1 MSSNNDPSSTIV
13 PPDVM
18 SSVELFLSYAIKLEE
33 EATLRF
39 AQLADAMDAAGNKP
53 VGALFRKLSDYSR
66 LHLADAKARSGFRD
80 VPTFLPREYE
90 WPDFESPETAAIW
103 AADPLIAYDQAME
116 IALDS
121 EKRGYAFY
129 KAVLDTTSD
138 PEIKALAK
146 EFVAEEA
153 EHVEWLER
161 WITDEETRRSKKA
174 AADVTTV

>member
-1 MSSNNDPSSTIV
+1 MLPTELTT
-13 PPDVM
+13 
-18 SSVELFLSYAIKLEE
+18 SVEVFLSYAIKLEE

-39 AQLADAMDAAGNKP
+39 GQLADAMDAAGNKP

-66 LHLADAKARSGFRD
+66 LHLADARARAGFRD
-80 VPTFLPREYE
+80 VPVMLPREYQ
-90 WPDFESPETAAIW
+90 WPDLESPETAAIW
-103 AADPLIAYDQAME
+103 AADPLIAYDEAME

-129 KAVLDTTSD
+129 KTVLDTSDD

-153 EHVEWLER
+153 EHVEWLEE
-161 WITDEETRRSKKA
+161 WISEHPSGPRQTGESLSR
-174 AADVTTV
+174 

>member
-1 MSSNNDPSSTIV
+1 MLPEALIN
-13 PPDVM
+13 
-18 SSVELFLSYAIKLEE
+18 SVEVFLSYAIKLEE

-39 AQLADAMDAAGNKP
+39 GHLADAMDASGNKP

-66 LHLADAKARSGFRD
+66 LHLQDAKARSGFRD
-80 VPTFLPREYE
+80 VPVILPADYQ

-103 AADPLIAYDQAME
+103 ATDPLIAYDEAIE

-129 KAVLDTTSD
+129 KLVLDTTTD

-146 EFVAEEA
+146 EFVEEEA
-153 EHVEWLER
+153 EHVQWLEK
-161 WITDEETRRSKKA
+161 WIADHGKKKSKA
-174 AADVTTV
+174 TVA

>member
-1 MSSNNDPSSTIV
+1 MARESEPSAEAFSNQAT
-13 PPDVM
+13 

-39 AQLADAMDAAGNKP
+39 GQLADAMDASGNRE

-80 VPTFLPREYE
+80 VPTLLPNEYS

-103 AADPLIAYDQAME
+103 AADPLIAYDEAME
-116 IALDS
+116 IALES
-121 EKRGYAFY
+121 EKHGYAFY
-129 KAVLDTTSD
+129 KKVFDTTTD
-138 PEIKALAK
+138 PEIRALAK

-161 WITDEETRRSKKA
+161 WKFDDLTRRAKKERA
-174 AADVTTV
+174 KAPSA